1 MELNMQ
7 YIYQVYQDGSFT
19 KAAEKLFLTQPALSM
34 AVRQEEKIL
43 GAALFDRSRRPLAL
57 TPAVPSASPA
67 PSAASPASSLPTEP
81 YPGTGS
87 LPMALLWTR

>member
-57 TPAVPSASPA
+57 TPAGEAYIRT
-67 PSAASPASSLPTEP
+67 TE
-81 YPGTGS
+81 
-87 LPMALLWTR
+87 RVK